1 MEPEKYCLE
10 RSCMTLGL
18 GLTRKCNLSCP
29 MCYYRHTL
37 FSSPYNSADKF
48 IIDNINKNLDEVCG
62 EVSSCELELSK
73 LVTILSE
80 IKKVGT
86 ILLGLEGEPL
96 CHSEFL
102 KIVEICSHYSDKQI
116 VVTNGLLLSRN
127 HIEQFNRY
135 NVTTVILSC
144 DADNKETYEQLRRG
158 GNFIKFCRNAKLT
171 ARLFNGETMI
181 HTVIHSGNTEVVE
194 KMPVLAH
201 NLGITR
207 ISLAQLRENSWSE
220 KHGLRRADEVHLVDC
235 LTKMIRNAEYYG
247 IKIIFDNFFAFG
259 EQLINIKNI
268 FSDYSNILLKPFS
281 RCPYPWLFSSIL
293 SDGRIFP
300 CCGDIKPFAI
310 DSYNFESVFNS
321 PEHRYLKKV
330 WSGDE
335 ELPEVC
341 INCMIGK

>member
-29 MCYYRHTL
+29 MCYYRQKL

-48 IIDNINKNLDEVCG
+48 IIDNINKNLG
-62 EVSSCELELSK
+62 CELELSK

-194 KMPVLAH
+194 KMKTEVDEDAIAKILAD
-201 NLGITR
+201 
-207 ISLAQLRENSWSE
+207 
-220 KHGLRRADEVHLVDC
+220 AD
-235 LTKMIRNAEYYG
+235 
-247 IKIIFDNFFAFG
+247 
-259 EQLINIKNI
+259 
-268 FSDYSNILLKPFS
+268 
-281 RCPYPWLFSSIL
+281 
-293 SDGRIFP
+293 
-300 CCGDIKPFAI
+300 
-310 DSYNFESVFNS
+310 S
-321 PEHRYLKKV
+321 P
-330 WSGDE
+330 
-335 ELPEVC
+335 LPEPKIRHADGTLTDENGFIKVDESQVGE
-341 INCMIGK
+341 IPFN